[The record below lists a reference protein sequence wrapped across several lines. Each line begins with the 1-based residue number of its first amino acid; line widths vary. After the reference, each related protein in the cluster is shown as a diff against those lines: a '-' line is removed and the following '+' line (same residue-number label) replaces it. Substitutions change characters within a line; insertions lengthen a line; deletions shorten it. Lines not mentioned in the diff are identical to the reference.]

1 MKVNMGSKLKS
12 IAIFLSLSTLLCGP
26 VFSTSVDGL
35 VRIKL
40 QRVKFDENKRI
51 ASEISAKASF
61 TKYTKIMN
69 NIGNSQESDVV
80 TLNNYMDAQYY
91 GEIGIGT
98 PPQKFNVIFDTA
110 SANLWVPS
118 SKCLFSASCSS
129 HTKYE
134 SSQSSTYKANGKVAI
149 IQYGSESISG
159 NLSIDNVKVGDLIIE
174 HQMFV
179 EATRESGVTFL
190 AGKFDGILGLGF
202 KEISIGSAVPVW
214 DNMVN
219 QHLVKDRV
227 FSFWLNQQSTDGEGG
242 EIIFGGVDPKH
253 YKGTHTY
260 VPVKQTGY
268 WQFDM
273 GEVLIGGKRTD
284 FCNNGCSAI
293 VDSGSSLIA
302 GPASAIT
309 EINLAIGAMGVIN
322 DQCQKAITQVGNLLF
337 DMLTS
342 MVAEPSKLCSRITI
356 CIPGGNLIDGFGI
369 KSMVD
374 KSNGLSDG
382 LPQSPICK
390 ACEIVVDFAHKQLQ
404 DNNTRGSLIKLG
416 TQLCA
421 VTGLAGELTVD
432 CERVPYMP
440 TISFTIGGKEFE
452 LSPNEYIT
460 KFGEGANS
468 QCISNFSPMDNP
480 PEEGPLWILGDAFM
494 RRYHT
499 IFDHGNLRVGFAE
512 AT

>member
-1 MKVNMGSKLKS
+1 MGSKLKS

-35 VRIKL
+35 LRIKL
-40 QRVKFDENKRI
+40 QKVKFDENKRV
-51 ASEISAKASF
+51 KASF
-61 TKYTKIMN
+61 TKYTNIMN

-80 TLNNYMDAQYY
+80 ALNNYMDAQYY

-110 SANLWVPS
+110 SANLW
-118 SKCLFSASCSS
+118 ASCSS

-134 SSQSSTYKANGKVAI
+134 SSQSSTYKPNGKVAI

-202 KEISIGSAVPVW
+202 KEISVGSAVPVW

-219 QHLVKDRV
+219 QHLVKEHV

-260 VPVKQTGY
+260 VPVTQTGY

-273 GEVLIGGKRTD
+273 GEVLIGGKRT
-284 FCNNGCSAI
+284 
-293 VDSGSSLIA
+293 

-309 EINLAIGAMGVIN
+309 EINLAIGAMGVLN
-322 DQCQKAITQVGNLLF
+322 DQCQKAIAQVGNLLF
-337 DMLTS
+337 DMLSS
-342 MVAEPSKLCSRITI
+342 MVAEPSKVCSKITI
-356 CIPGGNLIDGFGI
+356 CIPGGNGIDGISI

-374 KSNGLSDG
+374 KSNRLSDG
-382 LPQSPICK
+382 PPQNPICK

-404 DNNTRGSLIKLG
+404 DNTTRGSLIKLG
-416 TQLCA
+416 SQLCT
-421 VTGLAGELTVD
+421 VTGLAGESTVD

-460 KFGEGANS
+460 KFGEGANA
-468 QCISNFSPMDNP
+468 QCISNFIPMDNP
-480 PEEGPLWILGDAFM
+480 PEEGPLWILGDVFM

-512 AT
+512 AA